1 MEEFVKQQQRNTL
14 PRRHVPIFDGNPL
27 EYCTFIRAFETVI
40 EAKEPNYAGRLYYLE
55 QHTSGR
61 PQEIVRSCL
70 YMVPKEDYEKVK
82 GLLERRFGQK
92 HKIAMACLDQVT
104 NGPRIKGE
112 DAESLEGFSILLS
125 SCTNTLRSIGYSNKM
140 ESPDN
145 IRKIIN
151 RLPPR
156 LQAKWRETTDQ
167 ILNVEQREICI
178 EDISNFVEQK
188 SRSLGN
194 LIFGKLPCM
203 KKEASVNKGKR
214 LKPRNDKPGSKKLS
228 VATISEKNSDSQV
241 RPVPSSTGSKF
252 ASAETAK
259 GCPFCRASHHLS
271 DCTDFA
277 KASNQDRFDFV
288 MKKRLCFACLRA
300 GHQSRGC
307 QKRKPCH
314 HCGGPHS
321 TVIHVE
327 QFGERQSRSKPES
340 PSDAPVGRSETRYK
354 DSTSQGNSEERSI
367 TRFCGLTSL
376 EGSIT
381 ALPIVPVKIK
391 VKESPCAIV
400 TYALLDNGSNSTFCS
415 FSLLE
420 RLGIGGKKKKLKL
433 TTMGRSEEVDNFI
446 VKDLQISDLH
456 EDVVISLHE
465 TLAKPVMPVS
475 KDEIPKQEDV
485 ERLPHLRGY
494 VELTEIDSQVE
505 LLISTNVPEALH
517 PREVIPA
524 ANGGPYATRV
534 DLGWVINGPT
544 GRKLKYVPLCFFCEI
559 HGSSSYVCCLC

>member
-1 MEEFVKQQQRNTL
+1 MLSSFPPPVSVSKDKQEGAKSKPEKIPDERSVSSSSSEDSGKSGLSDQAYQILVQRNRVMEEFVKQQQRNTL
-14 PRRHVPIFDGNPL
+14 PRRHVPVFDGNPL

-40 EAKEPNYAGRLYYLE
+40 EAKEPDYAGRLYYLE

-70 YMVPKEDYEKVK
+70 YMVPKEGYEKAK
-82 GLLERRFGQK
+82 RLLERRFGRK
-92 HKIAMACLDQVT
+92 HKIAMACLDQVA

-125 SCTNTLRSIGYSNKM
+125 SCTNTLRSIGYSNKV
-140 ESPDN
+140 ECPDN
-145 IRKIIN
+145 MRKIIN

-156 LQAKWRETTDQ
+156 LQAKWRETADR

-194 LIFGKLPCM
+194 PIFGKLPCM
-203 KKEASVNKGKR
+203 EKEASVNKER
-214 LKPRNDKPGSKKLS
+214 RVKPRNDKPGSKKLS
-228 VATISEKNSDSQV
+228 LATISEKNSDSQV
-241 RPVPSSTGSKF
+241 RPVSSSTGSKF

-259 GCPFCRASHHLS
+259 GCLFCRAYHHMS

-300 GHQSRGC
+300 SHQSRGC

-314 HCGGPHS
+314 HCGGPHA
-321 TVIHVE
+321 TVMHVE

-340 PSDAPVGRSETRYK
+340 PSDAPVGRSGTRSQ
-354 DSTSQGNSEERSI
+354 DSTSQGNSEERS
-367 TRFCGLTSL
+367 TSHFCGLTFL
-376 EGSIT
+376 DGSIT

-391 VKESPCAIV
+391 VKGSPCAIV

-420 RLGIGGKKKKLKL
+420 RLGIGGKKTKLKL
-433 TTMGRSEEVDNFI
+433 TTMGRSEEGDSFI
-446 VKDLQISDLH
+446 VKDLQISDLD
-456 EDVVISLHE
+456 EN
-465 TLAKPVMPVS
+465 VS
-475 KDEIPKQEDV
+475 F
-485 ERLPHLRGY
+485 
-494 VELTEIDSQVE
+494 
-505 LLISTNVPEALH
+505 
-517 PREVIPA
+517 
-524 ANGGPYATRV
+524 
-534 DLGWVINGPT
+534 
-544 GRKLKYVPLCFFCEI
+544 LCMRR
-559 HGSSSYVCCLC
+559 

>member
-1 MEEFVKQQQRNTL
+1 MKQQQRNTL
-14 PRRHVPIFDGNPL
+14 PRRHVPVFDGNPL

-40 EAKEPNYAGRLYYLE
+40 EAKEPDYAGRLYYLE

-70 YMVPKEDYEKVK
+70 YMVPKEGYEKAK

-125 SCTNTLRSIGYSNKM
+125 SCTNTLRSIGYSNKI

-145 IRKIIN
+145 MRKIIN

-156 LQAKWRETTDQ
+156 LQAKWRETADR

-194 LIFGKLPCM
+194 PIFGKLPCM
-203 KKEASVNKGKR
+203 EKEASVNKEKR
-214 LKPRNDKPGSKKLS
+214 LKPRNYKPGSKKLS
-228 VATISEKNSDSQV
+228 LATISEKNSDSQV
-241 RPVPSSTGSKF
+241 RPVSSSTGSKF

-259 GCPFCRASHHLS
+259 GCLFCRASHHLS

-307 QKRKPCH
+307 QKGKPCYY
-314 HCGGPHS
+314 CGGPHA
-321 TVIHVE
+321 TVMHVE
-327 QFGERQSRSKPES
+327 QFGERHSRSKPES
-340 PSDAPVGRSETRYK
+340 PSDAPVGRSETRYQ

-367 TRFCGLTSL
+367 THFCGLTSL

-391 VKESPCAIV
+391 VKGSPCAIV

-420 RLGIGGKKKKLKL
+420 RLGIGGKKTKLKL
-433 TTMGRSEEVDNFI
+433 TTMGRSEEVDSFI
-446 VKDLQISDLH
+446 VKDLQISDLD
-456 EDVVISLHE
+456 ENVVIPLHE
-465 TLAKPVMPVS
+465 TLARPVMPVS
-475 KDEIPKQEDV
+475 KDEIPK
-485 ERLPHLRGY
+485 
-494 VELTEIDSQVE
+494 
-505 LLISTNVPEALH
+505 
-517 PREVIPA
+517 
-524 ANGGPYATRV
+524 
-534 DLGWVINGPT
+534 
-544 GRKLKYVPLCFFCEI
+544 
-559 HGSSSYVCCLC
+559 